1 MGVVGVGCIVSWATG
16 GIGSDLYM
24 EEHSLLFRWLIIS
37 FLYLFMFIYI
47 YFLILKVFYIQWMC
61 VLSCFSHV

>member
-1 MGVVGVGCIVSWATG
+1 MVVGGEGIVSWATG

-37 FLYLFMFIYI
+37 FLYLFMF
-47 YFLILKVFYIQWMC
+47 VFFFFK
-61 VLSCFSHV
+61 FSKFSTFSGCAY